1 LNFYISKVS
10 DLRIRNTLEEFEI
23 KLILLLISEFT
34 DGSTDVNG
42 LISIVHYTGIKRH
55 NQFDS

>member
-1 LNFYISKVS
+1 MS

-55 NQFDS
+55 NQFGS